1 MTTHL
6 FTLDNIGPRGPT
18 TGEAFVAP
26 TAVLIGDVQIE
37 ADVSIWFGAILRAD
51 DATIY
56 LGTGSNVQ
64 DNCVLHV
71 DPGFPI
77 HIGVNCTIGHR
88 AMIHGCTI
96 GDGCLIGAGALVTE
110 GKEIPDNT
118 LVVGSP
124 GRAVRKIDADG
135 VADLEKAAEL
145 YRLRWRRFAGG
156 LQSATLPVG
165 ITTLKGL

>member
-71 DPGFPI
+71 D
-77 HIGVNCTIGHR
+77 
-88 AMIHGCTI
+88 
-96 GDGCLIGAGALVTE
+96 
-110 GKEIPDNT
+110 
-118 LVVGSP
+118 
-124 GRAVRKIDADG
+124 RKIDADG